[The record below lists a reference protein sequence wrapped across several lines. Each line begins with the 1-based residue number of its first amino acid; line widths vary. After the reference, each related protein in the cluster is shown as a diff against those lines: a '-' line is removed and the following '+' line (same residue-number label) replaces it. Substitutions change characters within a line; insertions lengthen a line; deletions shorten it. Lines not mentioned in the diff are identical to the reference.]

1 MGKNEWLWL
10 MIWGKY
16 LFYLYLFVWLPKVLV
31 AARGLSSCDMGL
43 VALQHVISYF
53 LDQGLNPCPLHC
65 KAEFQQLDHEGS
77 PEAYDC

>member
-1 MGKNEWLWL
+1 MDTHTQTHVQLGGECLGKNEWLWL

-43 VALQHVISYF
+43 VALQHVIS
-53 LDQGLNPCPLHC
+53 
-65 KAEFQQLDHEGS
+65 
-77 PEAYDC
+77 